1 LEIPFCWIY
10 GFDHGSLL
18 FFVSV
23 KTASM
28 KCNQGGNMKSIV
40 KIIAVLVV
48 FGILIGAALAQFSK
62 PEDAIK
68 YRQSV
73 MIVMAHHFGLLG
85 AMVTGKQPYDQMA
98 FASNTAV
105 IETLSGLPWE
115 AFLVPGSDRGET
127 TMKSSVLKDP
137 EGLKSISQQFQIE
150 VGKLSAAAKGNDF
163 DTIKAQF
170 GAVAQS
176 CKNCH
181 GKNRK

>member
-1 LEIPFCWIY
+1 MKA
-10 GFDHGSLL
+10 LL
-18 FFVSV
+18 
-23 KTASM
+23 KT
-28 KCNQGGNMKSIV
+28 
-40 KIIAVLVV
+40 IAVLVV
-48 FGILIGAALAQFSK
+48 FGILIGAAMAQFSK

-73 MIVMAHHFGLLG
+73 MIVIAQHFGRLG
-85 AMVTGKQPYDQMA
+85 AMVKGQQPYDQMT

-105 IETLSGLPWE
+105 IEALSGLAWE
-115 AFLVPGSDRGET
+115 AFLVPGSDSGKT

-137 EGLKSISQQFQIE
+137 EGLKSLSQQFQLE

-163 DTIKAQF
+163 NAIKTQF

-181 GKNRK
+181 SKTRK

>member
-1 LEIPFCWIY
+1 
-10 GFDHGSLL
+10 
-18 FFVSV
+18 
-23 KTASM
+23 
-28 KCNQGGNMKSIV
+28 
-40 KIIAVLVV
+40 VV
-48 FGILIGAALAQFSK
+48 FGILIGAAMAQFSK

-73 MIVMAHHFGLLG
+73 MIVIAQHFGRLG
-85 AMVTGKQPYDQMA
+85 AMVKGQQPYDQMT

-105 IETLSGLPWE
+105 IEALSGLAWE
-115 AFLVPGSDRGET
+115 AFLVPGSDSGKT

-137 EGLKSISQQFQIE
+137 EGLKSLSQQFQLE

-163 DTIKAQF
+163 NAIKTQF

-181 GKNRK
+181 SKTRK

>member
-1 LEIPFCWIY
+1 MKA
-10 GFDHGSLL
+10 LL
-18 FFVSV
+18 
-23 KTASM
+23 KT
-28 KCNQGGNMKSIV
+28 
-40 KIIAVLVV
+40 IAVLVI

-73 MIVMAHHFGLLG
+73 MFVIAQHFGRLG
-85 AMVTGKQPYDQMA
+85 AMVKGKQPYDQMT

-105 IETLSGLPWE
+105 IEALSGLAWE
-115 AFLVPGSDRGET
+115 AFLVPGSDRGKT

-137 EGLKSISQQFQIE
+137 DGLKSLSQQFQFE
-150 VGKLSAAAKGNDF
+150 VGKLSATAKGNDLNA
-163 DTIKAQF
+163 IKTQF

-181 GKNRK
+181 SKTRKQ